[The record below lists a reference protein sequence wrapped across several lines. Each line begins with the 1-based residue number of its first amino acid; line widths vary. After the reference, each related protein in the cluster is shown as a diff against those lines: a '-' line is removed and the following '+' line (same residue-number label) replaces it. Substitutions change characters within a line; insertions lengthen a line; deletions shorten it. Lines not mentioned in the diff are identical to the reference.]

1 MVPRA
6 FSGGPDGE
14 ICLIQKIPKN
24 KNGSKFYFT
33 PFLFFGIFCMRHISP
48 SGPPEKALG
57 TIIPTFFYDFIQ

>member
-24 KNGSKFYFT
+24 KNCVKYDFE
-33 PFLFFGIFCMRHISP
+33 PFLFFGTFCIGHISP
-48 SGPPEKALG
+48 SGPPEKALNHLG
-57 TIIPTFFYDFIQ
+57 SVRYS